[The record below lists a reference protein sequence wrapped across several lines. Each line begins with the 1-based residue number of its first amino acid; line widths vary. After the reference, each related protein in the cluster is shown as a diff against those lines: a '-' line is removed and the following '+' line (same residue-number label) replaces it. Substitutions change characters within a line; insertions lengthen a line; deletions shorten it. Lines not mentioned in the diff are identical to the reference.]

1 MIHQKKLSAFLLHY
15 DLSLELSDFRK
26 RRVAQV
32 ALLDVTGRDVPRKL
46 KNVGFPQTTGW
57 LRRLIIMGFWGTIFS
72 GKSMSDNIWNII
84 WQFDS
89 LEWYISMAHTDSAN
103 KPKGLEKAWLTS
115 HTVELVLGGV
125 ISNPQLLQKSMS
137 DPGLGDRS
145 ESFGG
150 SLLEKQHQRSF

>member
-1 MIHQKKLSAFLLHY
+1 
-15 DLSLELSDFRK
+15 
-26 RRVAQV
+26 
-32 ALLDVTGRDVPRKL
+32 
-46 KNVGFPQTTGW
+46 
-57 LRRLIIMGFWGTIFS
+57 
-72 GKSMSDNIWNII
+72 
-84 WQFDS
+84 
-89 LEWYISMAHTDSAN
+89 MAHTDSAS

-125 ISNPQLLQKSMS
+125 LSNPQLLQKSMS